1 MNIVRGVAFPV
12 SGVCLLLIMA
22 GCVTTKSPHLAN
34 EHAEADAAADNVQ
47 LAMAYM
53 QEGNLARAKEKLD
66 RAMQEDPSNPNL
78 HSVYAMFYERIND
91 QKKAESEFHEALRLA
106 PGDPDQLNFY
116 GVYLCHQHRVDEG
129 VTKLL
134 QVANNPLYRTPEAAY
149 DNIGVCL
156 LTVHR
161 DEEAESA
168 FKRALNAR
176 PDYAEGTYQLAALE
190 LAHGRAL
197 EARTRVEKF
206 LAQQNPSPDPQ
217 YNPTPDLLMVG
228 IQAARTLGDG
238 RSAAQFATVLRAD
251 FPDSEQARSLSADT
265 QHKPD

>member
-1 MNIVRGVAFPV
+1 MNIAHRIAFPV
-12 SGVCLLLIMA
+12 SVVCLLMLVS
-22 GCVTTKSPHLAN
+22 GCVTTKSPRLSEGHVA
-34 EHAEADAAADNVQ
+34 ADAAADNVQ

-53 QEGNLARAKEKLD
+53 QAGNLARTKEKLD

-106 PGDPDQLNFY
+106 PGDPAQLNFY
-116 GVYLCHQHRVDEG
+116 GVYLCHQNRVDEG

-190 LAHGRAL
+190 MAHGRAL
-197 EARTRVEKF
+197 EALTRINKF
-206 LAQQNPSPDPQ
+206 LAQ
-217 YNPTPDLLMVG
+217 YNPTPELLLAGV
-228 IQAARTLGDG
+228 QSARTLGDA
-238 RSAAQFATVLRAD
+238 RSAAQFTKILRAD
-251 FPDSEQARSLSADT
+251 FPGSDQARALSADA
-265 QHKPD
+265 QHQTD

>member
-12 SGVCLLLIMA
+12 GCVSLLMIMA

-34 EHAEADAAADNVQ
+34 EHAEADAAADNVS

-66 RAMQEDPSNPNL
+66 RGLQEDPRNPNL
-78 HSVYAMFYERIND
+78 HSVYALFYERIND
-91 QKKAESEFHEALRLA
+91 QKKAEGEFREALRLA
-106 PGDPDQLNFY
+106 PGDPGQVNIY
-116 GVYLCHQHRVDEG
+116 GGYLCRQRRVDEG

-134 QVANNPLYRTPEAAY
+134 QVATNPLYRTPEAAY
-149 DNIGVCL
+149 TNVGVCL

-168 FKRALNAR
+168 FKRGLNIR
-176 PDYAEGTYQLAALE
+176 PDYAEGAYQLAALE

-238 RSAAQFATVLRAD
+238 RGAARFTTILRTD

-265 QHKPD
+265 QHKP